1 MNRSEIIFPNGNRA
15 ILVTPPKGT
24 SAVEILRV
32 LDIPRPQALI
42 LVFGGASGLDET
54 LTPLL
59 LQLCSRGIA
68 RLAADMEALIMDGGT
83 QSGVMAV
90 IGQGVAERGRHS
102 LLLGVAPAGKV
113 TYPGGLPVTAGDDRV
128 PLDPNHSHFVLVE
141 SREWGDETTTLY
153 SLAQSLAEG
162 ISAVTILVNGGPI
175 AKEEVLESVR
185 HNWPIV
191 VIEGTGRLA
200 DEIARLTRTK
210 GAPIEDPVVAEIIAH
225 GDIRLFPLKD
235 PVDNLERLLSQLLHA
250 ASNPDLAR

>member
-15 ILVTPPKGT
+15 ILVAPPKGT

-32 LDIPRPQALI
+32 LEIPRPQALI

-59 LQLCSRGIA
+59 LQLCNRGIA

-175 AKEEVLESVR
+175 A
-185 HNWPIV
+185 
-191 VIEGTGRLA
+191 
-200 DEIARLTRTK
+200 
-210 GAPIEDPVVAEIIAH
+210 
-225 GDIRLFPLKD
+225 
-235 PVDNLERLLSQLLHA
+235 
-250 ASNPDLAR
+250 